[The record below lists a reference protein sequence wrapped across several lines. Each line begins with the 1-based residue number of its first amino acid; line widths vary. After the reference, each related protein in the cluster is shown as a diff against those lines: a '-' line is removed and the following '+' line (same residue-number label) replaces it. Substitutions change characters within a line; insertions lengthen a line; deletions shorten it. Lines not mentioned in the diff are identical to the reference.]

1 MIFSSFH
8 PPPPHPI
15 ATRQRP
21 VIVSFRSFDYD
32 DQQFKTLKGREQQ
45 KYAPPSEPQL
55 KHLQGTAYSV
65 DKNATDF

>member
-1 MIFSSFH
+1 MS
-8 PPPPHPI
+8 
-15 ATRQRP
+15 TRQRP

-55 KHLQGTAYSV
+55 KHLQGTAGSV
-65 DKNATDF
+65 DKWIKT